1 MILNSNTP
9 LYRVCSGNKFHMP
22 RQILVIQFE
31 FFPSDIVKD
40 NLNLTSLE
48 EVYTHTETK
57 QRENMKKEK
66 KGR

>member
-1 MILNSNTP
+1 
-9 LYRVCSGNKFHMP
+9 MP